1 MSGEECIVIAP
12 AASAVK
18 RKLPPDHVFRENID
32 GADGPVRS
40 DISTDEI
47 KQRLSYMGYERTAM
61 IEGRGEFSLR
71 GGILDIFTPDSE
83 LPFQDRAVRH

>member
-1 MSGEECIVIAP
+1 MFSEKNMMELSTG
-12 AASAVK
+12 
-18 RKLPPDHVFRENID
+18 D
-32 GADGPVRS
+32 

-71 GGILDIFTPDSE
+71 GGILGYIHAG
-83 LPFQDRAVRH
+83 AVNFPSG